1 MAKKSIRYVRLI
13 LTGIIWALVY
23 LELSCHLFYA
33 LWDFNTESLK
43 DWKERISA
51 FLESRWI
58 IETGHDWGLLI
69 GMILFIP
76 VFLLGWFFVY
86 RFHWSRLFKKRRSAV
101 QAPKS
106 SFQIASVKRVFE
118 PAKLRVQ
125 SSAVLSVPVGN
136 VQQQTQIPNEP
147 VNVAGAP
154 VPPTVPPSTTS
165 AQQAPVPGGGAPQPA
180 FEDEEDVR
188 RMLAMT
194 AGIKADFFPHVNLD
208 GHYASF
214 ALSTEKQAVVVR
226 IINRPD
232 SVWAVDT
239 EVPPVESDWFDQTSL
254 LPAPAKDI
262 VSIAQNLRDNEPDS
276 TAVPVVLLMSGR
288 LLNIDETLTYF
299 ENNNIMLLRLPEAEA
314 DEIPLFEDFVR
325 EYFKAQTEVGEQG

>member
-1 MAKKSIRYVRLI
+1 MAKKSIRYMRLI
-13 LTGIIWALVY
+13 LTGIIWALLY
-23 LELSCHLFYA
+23 LDLSRRLFYG
-33 LWDFNTESLK
+33 LWEFDTLSST

-58 IETGHDWGLLI
+58 IDTGRDWGLMI

-76 VFLLGWFFVY
+76 VFLLGWFLAY
-86 RFHWSRLFKKRRSAV
+86 HINWGRLFRKRHSSNS
-101 QAPKS
+101 APKS

-136 VQQQTQIPNEP
+136 IPQQQSQIPNEA
-147 VNVAGAP
+147 VAENIGVIP
-154 VPPTVPPSTTS
+154 STMPPPTTT
-165 AQQAPVPGGGAPQPA
+165 QPTTPMGGAPQPA

-226 IINRPD
+226 LINRPD

-239 EVPPVESDWFDQTSL
+239 EVPPAESDWFDQTSL
-254 LPAPAKDI
+254 LPAPVKD
-262 VSIAQNLRDNEPDS
+262 VAAIAQNLRDNEPNS
-276 TAVPVVLLMSGR
+276 SAVPVVLLMSGR

-314 DEIPLFEDFVR
+314 DEIPLFEDFIN
-325 EYFKAQTEVGEQG
+325 EYFKVQTEAVEQG